1 MGQSVPDVMQVPITS
16 ALSITGLLK
25 ERMMPDH
32 DSLAELSSLLNRH
45 IFTSRQETAIQ
56 DGIES
61 LLRAGNRSFTRE
73 RILARG
79 DRPDFLV
86 DGVAIE
92 VKVGGSRTEIAR
104 QLQRYALHDAVTA
117 ILLVTTKT
125 QHVTLTGQMA
135 GKPVQV
141 VVLAGA
147 LA

>member
-1 MGQSVPDVMQVPITS
+1 MTPTD
-16 ALSITGLLK
+16 
-25 ERMMPDH
+25 R
-32 DSLAELSSLLNRH
+32 LAELSSLFNRH
-45 IFTSRQETAIQ
+45 IFTSRHETAIQ

-61 LLRAGNRSFTRE
+61 LLLADDRPFSRE

-86 DGVAIE
+86 EGVVIE

-135 GKPVQV
+135 GKPIQV